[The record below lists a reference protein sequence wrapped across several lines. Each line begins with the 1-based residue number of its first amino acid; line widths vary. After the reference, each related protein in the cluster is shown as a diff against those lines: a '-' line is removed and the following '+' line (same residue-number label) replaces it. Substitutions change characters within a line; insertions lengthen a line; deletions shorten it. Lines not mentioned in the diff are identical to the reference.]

1 MARTATGIDIGLRSA
16 KCVRGFY
23 KGNTFHVTEFSAT
36 PLSSKEIAEG
46 WSGAE
51 PGFKLQN
58 SRVGL
63 TGRDVNI
70 RYTTVPRMPDWQL
83 KNLMRFEVDEIGDQS
98 GSGVASDFN
107 LLPQLPEIEGQDV
120 VMLAMA
126 RESLLEAHVEG
137 LEAHGGKL
145 EAFSPNA
152 IALYNAFIRFGV
164 VQEETVLLA
173 NIGHDNLDVAIVRGP
188 DLLCVRNLSGGSRLF
203 DDAIAQRFDIKSE
216 KAAEIKEKIATLE
229 PGARYSDANQE
240 KASRALL
247 GAAGQVLSLLQSAV
261 LFCKSQVKIS
271 GLKLDRVLLCGGGS
285 ALAGLPKYLSAGL
298 GVPVEHFDPFGVV
311 DLDALDA
318 EAKKTLDEYRLESVV
333 ALGLATMAS
342 DPEAY
347 SIEIL
352 PVKMR
357 KRREFLGGQIYL
369 IAAAVLA
376 VAYLAF
382 DAWRTSS
389 DLSATTARAK
399 ILTSDYKKASETSR
413 KTADLIAENGKLDD
427 LAQQLHRTKGSGE
440 QIARTLATLQQRLP
454 SEFWVTRFSSDY
466 RADPELRIARGEER
480 PVVAIDGKAR
490 EGTSSLSS
498 LYDAFIASVAQH
510 LPKSTAMKQRLS
522 ANGSTFKIE
531 MSLFAPPESA
541 PADAAEASAP
551 SAPPR
556 KGAAGDKP
564 KPREDAKQ
572 PDKKAG
578 K

>member
-1 MARTATGIDIGLRSA
+1 MARTVTGIDIGLRSA
-16 KCVRGFY
+16 KFLRGFY
-23 KGNTFHVTEFSAT
+23 KGNTFHVTEFAAT
-36 PLSSKEIAEG
+36 PVSSKEIIEG
-46 WSGAE
+46 WSAAE

-58 SRVGL
+58 ARVGL

-83 KNLMRFEVDEIGDQS
+83 KNLMRFEVEEIGDQS
-98 GSGVASDFN
+98 GAGVASDFN
-107 LLPQLPEIEGQDV
+107 LLPPLPEIEGEDV
-120 VMLAMA
+120 VLLAMA
-126 RESLLEAHVEG
+126 RETLLDGHVAG
-137 LEAHGGKL
+137 LEAHGGRV

-188 DLLCVRNLSGGSRLF
+188 DLLFVRNLSGGSRLF
-203 DDAIAQRFDIKSE
+203 DEAIAQRFDIKSE
-216 KAAEIKEKIATLE
+216 KAAEIKEKLATLE
-229 PGARYSDANQE
+229 PGARYTDANQE

-247 GAAGQVLSLLQSAV
+247 GAAGQILSLLQSAL

-285 ALAGLPKYLSAGL
+285 ALSGLPKYLSAGL
-298 GVPVEHFDPFGVV
+298 GVPVEHFDPFGVI

-318 EAKKTLDEYRLESVV
+318 EAKQALDDYRLESVV

-342 DPEAY
+342 DPDAY

-352 PVKMR
+352 PGKMR
-357 KRREFLGGQIYL
+357 KKREFFGGQIYL

-376 VAYLAF
+376 VGYLAF

-389 DLSATTARAK
+389 DLTQASARAR
-399 ILTSDYKKASETSR
+399 ILASDYKRASETSR
-413 KTADLIAENGKLDD
+413 KTADLIGENGKLAD
-427 LAQQLHRTKGSGE
+427 LATALHGLKGSGE
-440 QIARTLATLQQRLP
+440 QIARTIATLQRQLP
-454 SEFWVTRFSSDY
+454 SEFWVTRFSSEY

-480 PVVAIDGKAR
+480 PVLSIDGKAR
-490 EGTSSLSS
+490 EGTSSLSN
-498 LYDAFIASVAQH
+498 LYEAFIASVVQR

-531 MSLFAPPESA
+531 MSMFAPSEA
-541 PADAAEASAP
+541 AAAEAAETPAP
-551 SAPPR
+551 AAKKS
-556 KGAAGDKP
+556 AAGDKT
-564 KPREDAKQ
+564 RARDDARP
-572 PDKKAG
+572 PDKKPP